1 MKKEIVCILSLLI
14 FLMAECGA
22 SKEKAFTSDF
32 KYSYGVFLDAN
43 SSDIMS
49 GVNQECLF
57 TSIDFSRA
65 SFKQSNEKDYEYFE
79 KYIERCVEDNMDV
92 YLLEYSV
99 DGELISQ
106 IQDYCEKNHYFYY
119 ISPSIEL
126 KATHSGL

>member
-1 MKKEIVCILSLLI
+1 
-14 FLMAECGA
+14 
-22 SKEKAFTSDF
+22 
-32 KYSYGVFLDAN
+32 
-43 SSDIMS
+43 MS

-57 TSIDFSRA
+57 TSIDFSNA
-65 SFKQSNEKDYEYFE
+65 SFKQSNEEDYEYFE
-79 KYIERCVEDNMDV
+79 KYIERCATDNMDV

-99 DGELISQ
+99 DGELISK